1 MIIIVIK
8 IDESK
13 FVCAKQTPHFFW
25 TVTVSPEEV
34 CQSHLTN
41 IFSNYF
47 GKAEVNENVFLESGT
62 PHYVTRFDISMNY
75 FQSVHHSQR
84 QQ

>member
-1 MIIIVIK
+1 MIK

-13 FVCAKQTPHFFW
+13 FVSAKQTSHFFW
-25 TVTVSPEEV
+25 TVTVSPEKV

-41 IFSNYF
+41 VFSNDF
-47 GKAEVNENVFLESGT
+47 GKAEVNENVLLESGT
-62 PHYVTRFDISMNY
+62 PHDVTRFDISVNY
-75 FQSVHHSQR
+75 FQGVHHSQR